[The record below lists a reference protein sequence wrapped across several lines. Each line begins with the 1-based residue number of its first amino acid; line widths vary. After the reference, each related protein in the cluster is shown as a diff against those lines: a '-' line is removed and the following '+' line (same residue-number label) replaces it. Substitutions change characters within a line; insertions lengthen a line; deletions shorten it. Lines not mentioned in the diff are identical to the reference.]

1 MIRLYLII
9 GAVFLAILGVVNW
22 QKVRAEKRARVAE
35 TALELAHAEIE
46 AERENTRKANEA
58 SERYAISLEQLKAA
72 RAAIPTRVV
81 RLCNTPSVSQAGAT
95 PGTDATGAEGLPQAP
110 GPDNSAG
117 PDVGGE
123 LYDLADEADQC
134 AVQLEA
140 LQDWVR
146 NR

>member
-9 GAVFLAILGVVNW
+9 GAVFMAILGVVNW

-35 TALELAHAEIE
+35 TALELANAEIE

-110 GPDNSAG
+110 GPDI
-117 PDVGGE
+117 GGR

-134 AVQLEA
+134 AVQRDA
-140 LQDWVR
+140 LIDWIR